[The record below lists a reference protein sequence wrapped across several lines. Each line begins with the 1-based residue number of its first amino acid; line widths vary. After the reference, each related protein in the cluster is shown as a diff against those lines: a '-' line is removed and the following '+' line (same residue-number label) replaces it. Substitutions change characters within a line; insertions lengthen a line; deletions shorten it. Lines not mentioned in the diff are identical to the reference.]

1 MDIPCKLSDWTQE
14 KNLVHL
20 AARGAEA
27 MQEKLM
33 AVYDW
38 LAAQHRWNLVDQV
51 QVLTAKNDTR
61 RKLNR
66 ELQVR
71 LNRDGQGN
79 HRVFKVGDKVINLK
93 NNFFDSSV
101 SGRPQEYVANGDI
114 GRVQGFSGG
123 RMQVGLTSP
132 ERRVLVPLGRKGN
145 DTESSGDESK
155 EDTPDT
161 GCSWDLAYCCTTH
174 KYQGSEC
181 PAVIALVE
189 PAGPLAS
196 REWIYTAIS
205 RAKEL
210 CVLIGADA
218 TIARCIRNTI
228 LPQRKTFLVD
238 LIREA
243 SP

>member
-1 MDIPCKLSDWTQE
+1 MDIPCKLSDWSQE

-27 MQEKLM
+27 MQETLM

-38 LAAQHRWNLVDQV
+38 LAAERRWDLVDQV

-66 ELQVR
+66 ELQLR
-71 LNRDGQGN
+71 LNRDGAGN

-93 NNFFDSSV
+93 NNFFECSV
-101 SGRPQEYVANGDI
+101 PGRPKEYVANGDI
-114 GRVQGFSGG
+114 GRVQGFSG
-123 RMQVGLTSP
+123 RQIQVGLTSP
-132 ERRVLVPLGRKGN
+132 ERRILVPLGRTGSTTEGN
-145 DTESSGDESK
+145 GDESK
-155 EDTPDT
+155 EDAPDT
-161 GCSWDLAYCCTTH
+161 GCSWDLAYCCTVH
-174 KYQGSEC
+174 KFQGSEC
-181 PAVIALVE
+181 PVVIVLVE

-196 REWIYTAIS
+196 REHIYTAIS

-218 TIARCIRNTI
+218 QIARYVKNTI
-228 LPQRKTFLVD
+228 LPARKTFLAE
-238 LIREA
+238 LIRG
-243 SP
+243 SVP